1 MEPLTIEKTDK
12 TPHISLKDGVVQI
25 FGRSITED
33 PNKFY
38 KPVFEWLKEYE
49 NTAADNTQINIRIE
63 YSDTGSSKC
72 ILDILKQLDDIFN
85 NDNDMIVN
93 WYYEEGDDDMYDQG
107 VYFKTFVNIPFNF
120 IEFDE

>member
-25 FGRSITED
+25 VGRSITED

-38 KPVFEWLKEYE
+38 KPVIEWLKEYE
-49 NTAADNTQINIRIE
+49 NSAADNTQINIRVE

-72 ILDILKQLDDIFN
+72 ILDILKQLDEIFN
-85 NDNDMIVN
+85 KENDMIVN

-120 IEFDE
+120 K

>member
-1 MEPLTIEKTDK
+1 MEPLVIEKTDK
-12 TPHISLKDGVVQI
+12 TPYINLKEGVIQI

-33 PNKFY
+33 PSKFY
-38 KPVFEWLKEYE
+38 RPVFDWLKKY
-49 NTAADNTQINIRIE
+49 ADSAVDNTQINIRIE
-63 YSDTGSSKC
+63 YSDTGSSKV
-72 ILDILKQLDDIFN
+72 ILDILKHLDDIYN